1 MHTDVVHMSLR
12 DSRRGIDAV
21 IDLLLQRGAD
31 PGLSACPLPAIMYPI
46 LSSALAGVTRVAR
59 RSSRSNEVI
68 S

>member
-1 MHTDVVHMSLR
+1 MHTDVHMSLR